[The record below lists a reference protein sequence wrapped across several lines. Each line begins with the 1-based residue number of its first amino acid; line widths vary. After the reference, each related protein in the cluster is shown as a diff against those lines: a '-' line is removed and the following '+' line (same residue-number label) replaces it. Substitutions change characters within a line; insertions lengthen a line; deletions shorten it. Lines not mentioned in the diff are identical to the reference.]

1 MPLKALL
8 FDKDGTLIHFNQ
20 TWHPAALSVMRTQ
33 TRGDAA
39 ALAKLARALDYDLES
54 RSFRKGA
61 SFVAGTWADYG
72 APWAAAL
79 GLENNKQFERDTNIL
94 LNRAGIEA
102 LAPVGN
108 PLKILE
114 QLSELGLAL
123 GVATNDVEFAARAQ
137 CHALGLTD
145 MLNYVAGCDSG
156 HGAKPHPGMVLA
168 FASALQLPAQHV
180 GMVGDSTHDM
190 QAAREAGAIAIAVL
204 TGPATREEIEPFA
217 DHILNSIDELPD
229 FVTAFNAAKHRT
241 QNL

>member
-33 TRGDAA
+33 TKGDEA
-39 ALAKLARALDYDLES
+39 ALAKLAGALNYDLAS
-54 RSFRKGA
+54 TSFRKGA

-72 APWAAAL
+72 GPWAAAL
-79 GLENNKQFERDTNIL
+79 GVENDKHFERETNIL
-94 LNRAGIEA
+94 LNRAGISA

-108 PLKILE
+108 PLKTLKILT
-114 QLSELGLAL
+114 ELGLRL

-137 CHALGLTD
+137 CDALGLTD
-145 MLNYVAGCDSG
+145 MLHYVAGCDSG

-168 FASALQLPAQHV
+168 FASALGLPAQHI

-190 QAAREAGAIAIAVL
+190 HAAREAGAVAIAVL
-204 TGPATREEIEPFA
+204 TGPTTREEIEPFA
-217 DHILNSIDELPD
+217 DHILDSIEELPA
-229 FVTAFNAAKHRT
+229 FVSAFNAAKHRT
-241 QNL
+241 QNA